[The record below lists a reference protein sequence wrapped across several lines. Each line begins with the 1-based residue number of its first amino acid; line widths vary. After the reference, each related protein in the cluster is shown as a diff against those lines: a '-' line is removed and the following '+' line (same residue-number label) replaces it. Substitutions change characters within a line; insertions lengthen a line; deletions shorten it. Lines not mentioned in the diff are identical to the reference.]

1 MSTLTNCP
9 VCKKQVSTEAVTCPH
24 CGQVLHPSKSE
35 NAFNLNDPVHV
46 VGAIVALI
54 ILFIVIAYALS

>member
-24 CGQVLHPSKSE
+24 CGQVLHPSKSG
-35 NAFNLNDPVHV
+35 NAFNLN
-46 VGAIVALI
+46 VGAIVALT
-54 ILFIVIAYALS
+54 ILFIVIAYALLMDD

>member
-1 MSTLTNCP
+1 MGTLTNCP

-35 NAFNLNDPVHV
+35 NAFNLN
-46 VGAIVALI
+46 VGAIVALT
-54 ILFIVIAYALS
+54 ILFIVIAYALLMDD